1 MKAVGI
7 PKRHR
12 RSSSLDAG
20 LIELEYNHESI
31 DVSELKRFQING
43 FRKPCVLMKSL
54 TGGKHVIT
62 LSNLNPHAIMYIIF
76 HELILMPPS
85 RVNVPGIPSSETLYF
100 ILTMPRLLR
109 ITFRYQS
116 VLR

>member
-62 LSNLNPHAIMYIIF
+62 LSNVTPHAIIPVYNIPKLS
-76 HELILMPPS
+76 LIY
-85 RVNVPGIPSSETLYF
+85 YF
-100 ILTMPRLLR
+100 
-109 ITFRYQS
+109 
-116 VLR
+116 

>member
-1 MKAVGI
+1 MQNITGNIQTAAGKTITEETEISEECLKAVGI

-62 LSNLNPHAIMYIIF
+62 LSNVTPHVIIPF
-76 HELILMPPS
+76 NNIPKRSLIY
-85 RVNVPGIPSSETLYF
+85 YF
-100 ILTMPRLLR
+100 
-109 ITFRYQS
+109 
-116 VLR
+116 

>member
-7 PKRHR
+7 PKRNR

-20 LIELEYNHESI
+20 LIELEYNQESI
-31 DVSELKRFQING
+31 DLSELKRFHING

-62 LSNLNPHAIMYIIF
+62 LSNVTPRAIKHLFPVYNIPKLSSIYYI
-76 HELILMPPS
+76 
-85 RVNVPGIPSSETLYF
+85 
-100 ILTMPRLLR
+100 
-109 ITFRYQS
+109 
-116 VLR
+116 

>member
-1 MKAVGI
+1 MKAVEI
-7 PKRHR
+7 TKRIR

-62 LSNLNPHAIMYIIF
+62 LSNVTPHAISIIYNIPKLS
-76 HELILMPPS
+76 LIY
-85 RVNVPGIPSSETLYF
+85 YF
-100 ILTMPRLLR
+100 
-109 ITFRYQS
+109 
-116 VLR
+116 